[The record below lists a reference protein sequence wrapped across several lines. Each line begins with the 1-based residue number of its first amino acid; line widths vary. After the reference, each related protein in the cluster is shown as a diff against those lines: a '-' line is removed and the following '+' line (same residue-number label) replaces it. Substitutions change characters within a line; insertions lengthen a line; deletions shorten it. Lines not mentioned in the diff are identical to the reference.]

1 MTIDSGFHKPEE
13 VEPPKEEKFNLGD
26 KVWEDLNKD
35 GIQNENE
42 PGIKGV
48 KVTLT
53 KEDGSTVETTTDEN
67 GNYKFTELP
76 NGKYKVVFET
86 PEGYEATKVNVGDT
100 ALDSDGQTVEV
111 VIDNKDDMTIDSGF
125 HKPTPEVPEQPGEP
139 ETPTP
144 EVPEQPGE
152 PETPTPEVPEQ
163 PGEPEAPTPEV
174 PVQPGEPET
183 PTPEVPEQPGEPEAP
198 TPEVPVQ
205 PGEPEAPTPEVPV
218 QPSEPKTP
226 TPVLSEQ
233 PSHPS
238 HKAITRPVS
247 VGTQVDQTSH
257 PTSKRKQQALPETGQ
272 SSTNEAPLLGGLL
285 AVLGALFVVGR
296 RKKQKN
302 Q

>member
-1 MTIDSGFHKPEE
+1 
-13 VEPPKEEKFNLGD
+13 
-26 KVWEDLNKD
+26 
-35 GIQNENE
+35 
-42 PGIKGV
+42 
-48 KVTLT
+48 
-53 KEDGSTVETTTDEN
+53 
-67 GNYKFTELP
+67 
-76 NGKYKVVFET
+76 
-86 PEGYEATKVNVGDT
+86 
-100 ALDSDGQTVEV
+100 V

-163 PGEPEAPTPEV
+163 PGEPEVPTPDMPE
-174 PVQPGEPET
+174 QPGEPEV
-183 PTPEVPEQPGEPEAP
+183 PTPDMPEQPGEPEAP
-198 TPEVPVQ
+198 TPDM
-205 PGEPEAPTPEVPV
+205 PE
-218 QPSEPKTP
+218 QPSKPKTP

-257 PTSKRKQQALPETGQ
+257 PTSKRKKQALPETGQ

>member
-1 MTIDSGFHKPEE
+1 
-13 VEPPKEEKFNLGD
+13 
-26 KVWEDLNKD
+26 
-35 GIQNENE
+35 
-42 PGIKGV
+42 
-48 KVTLT
+48 
-53 KEDGSTVETTTDEN
+53 
-67 GNYKFTELP
+67 
-76 NGKYKVVFET
+76 
-86 PEGYEATKVNVGDT
+86 
-100 ALDSDGQTVEV
+100 
-111 VIDNKDDMTIDSGF
+111 MTIDSGF

-163 PGEPEAPTPEV
+163 PGEPEVPTPDMPE
-174 PVQPGEPET
+174 QPGEPEV
-183 PTPEVPEQPGEPEAP
+183 PTPDMPEQPGEPEAP
-198 TPEVPVQ
+198 TPDM
-205 PGEPEAPTPEVPV
+205 PE

-247 VGTQVDQTSH
+247 VGMQVDQTSH
-257 PTSKRKQQALPETGQ
+257 PTSKRKKQALPETGQ

>member
-13 VEPPKEEKFNLGD
+13 VEPPKEKRFNLGD

-53 KEDGSTVETTTDEN
+53 KEDGSTVETTTDEK

-125 HKPTPEVPEQPGEP
+125 HKPTPDMPEQPGEP
-139 ETPTP
+139 EAPTP
-144 EVPEQPGE
+144 DMPEQPGE
-152 PETPTPEVPEQ
+152 PEAPTPNVPEQ
-163 PGEPEAPTPEV
+163 PGEPEAPTPN
-174 PVQPGEPET
+174 
-183 PTPEVPEQPGEPEAP
+183 VPEQPGEPEAP
-198 TPEVPVQ
+198 TPNVPEQ

-247 VGTQVDQTSH
+247 VGMQVDQTSH
-257 PTSKRKQQALPETGQ
+257 PTSKRKKQALPETGQ

>member
-1 MTIDSGFHKPEE
+1 
-13 VEPPKEEKFNLGD
+13 
-26 KVWEDLNKD
+26 
-35 GIQNENE
+35 
-42 PGIKGV
+42 V

-111 VIDNKDDMTIDSGF
+111 VIDNKDDMSIDSGF

-139 ETPTP
+139 EAPAP
-144 EVPEQPGE
+144 NVPEQPGE
-152 PETPTPEVPEQ
+152 PETPTPTPDMPEQPGEPEVPTPDMPEQ
-163 PGEPEAPTPEV
+163 PGEPEAPTPDM
-174 PVQPGEPET
+174 PE
-183 PTPEVPEQPGEPEAP
+183 
-198 TPEVPVQ
+198 
-205 PGEPEAPTPEVPV
+205 

-257 PTSKRKQQALPETGQ
+257 PTSKRKKQALPETGQ

>member
-1 MTIDSGFHKPEE
+1 
-13 VEPPKEEKFNLGD
+13 
-26 KVWEDLNKD
+26 
-35 GIQNENE
+35 
-42 PGIKGV
+42 
-48 KVTLT
+48 
-53 KEDGSTVETTTDEN
+53 
-67 GNYKFTELP
+67 
-76 NGKYKVVFET
+76 
-86 PEGYEATKVNVGDT
+86 TKVNVGDT

-111 VIDNKDDMTIDSGF
+111 VIDNKDDMSIDSGF

-163 PGEPEAPTPEV
+163 PGEPE
-174 PVQPGEPET
+174 T
-183 PTPEVPEQPGEPEAP
+183 PTPEVPEQPGEPETP
-198 TPEVPVQ
+198 TPDM
-205 PGEPEAPTPEVPV
+205 PE

-257 PTSKRKQQALPETGQ
+257 PTSKRKKQSLPETGQ

>member
-1 MTIDSGFHKPEE
+1 
-13 VEPPKEEKFNLGD
+13 
-26 KVWEDLNKD
+26 
-35 GIQNENE
+35 
-42 PGIKGV
+42 
-48 KVTLT
+48 
-53 KEDGSTVETTTDEN
+53 
-67 GNYKFTELP
+67 
-76 NGKYKVVFET
+76 
-86 PEGYEATKVNVGDT
+86 GYEATKVNVGDT

-163 PGEPEAPTPEV
+163 PGEPE
-174 PVQPGEPET
+174 T
-183 PTPEVPEQPGEPEAP
+183 PTPEVPEQPGEPEVPTPDMPEQPREPEAP
-198 TPEVPVQ
+198 TPDMPEQPGEPEVPTPDMPEQ
-205 PGEPEAPTPEVPV
+205 PGEPEAPTPDMPE

-257 PTSKRKQQALPETGQ
+257 PTSKRKKQALPETGQ

>member
-1 MTIDSGFHKPEE
+1 
-13 VEPPKEEKFNLGD
+13 
-26 KVWEDLNKD
+26 
-35 GIQNENE
+35 
-42 PGIKGV
+42 
-48 KVTLT
+48 
-53 KEDGSTVETTTDEN
+53 
-67 GNYKFTELP
+67 
-76 NGKYKVVFET
+76 
-86 PEGYEATKVNVGDT
+86 TKVNVGDT

-139 ETPTP
+139 EVPTP
-144 EVPEQPGE
+144 D
-152 PETPTPEVPEQ
+152 VPEQ
-163 PGEPEAPTPEV
+163 PGEPEAPTPDM
-174 PVQPGEPET
+174 PE
-183 PTPEVPEQPGEPEAP
+183 
-198 TPEVPVQ
+198 
-205 PGEPEAPTPEVPV
+205 

-257 PTSKRKQQALPETGQ
+257 PTSKRKKQALPETGQ

>member
-1 MTIDSGFHKPEE
+1 
-13 VEPPKEEKFNLGD
+13 
-26 KVWEDLNKD
+26 
-35 GIQNENE
+35 
-42 PGIKGV
+42 
-48 KVTLT
+48 
-53 KEDGSTVETTTDEN
+53 
-67 GNYKFTELP
+67 
-76 NGKYKVVFET
+76 
-86 PEGYEATKVNVGDT
+86 
-100 ALDSDGQTVEV
+100 
-111 VIDNKDDMTIDSGF
+111 F

-139 ETPTP
+139 EVPTP
-144 EVPEQPGE
+144 D
-152 PETPTPEVPEQ
+152 VPEQ
-163 PGEPEAPTPEV
+163 PGEPEAPTPDM
-174 PVQPGEPET
+174 
-183 PTPEVPEQPGEPEAP
+183 PEQPGEPEAP
-198 TPEVPVQ
+198 TPDM
-205 PGEPEAPTPEVPV
+205 PE

-257 PTSKRKQQALPETGQ
+257 PTSKRKKQALPETGQ